1 MKKNGFTFV
10 ELLAMLTVIG
20 IIMLVAIPNISGML
34 KNQRL
39 GSLKTDAMSMVEA
52 AKSKASKDR
61 LMLKPKVGECIVFP
75 LNYLDDNE
83 NIIKGPN
90 GGLYDQFDSIVVYT
104 RVGNKYKYYVR
115 LIEIYNNKKI
125 GVSLIDSITIDS
137 LKSGDISEIND
148 NIGLTKNDNRST
160 AINKLESFASL
171 TAKCNNVVGYY
182 SGGNYC
188 VYYNGIYYDD
198 EGNQVSASRFEQVCS

>member
-104 RVGNKYKYYVR
+104 RVDNKYKYYVR
-115 LIEIYNNKKI
+115 LVEIYNNKRI
-125 GVSLIDSITIDS
+125 GVSLIESTSIDS
-137 LKSGDISEIND
+137 LKYGDIGEIDD
-148 NIGLTKNDNRST
+148 NIGLTKDDNRST
-160 AINKLESFASL
+160 SIEKLESFGSI
-171 TAKCNNVVGYY
+171 TAKCNDVIGYY

-198 EGNQVSASRFEQVCS
+198 EGNKVSASRFEEVCS

>member
-1 MKKNGFTFV
+1 MRKNGFTFV

-52 AKSKASKDR
+52 TKTKVVKDKF
-61 LMLKPKVGECIVFP
+61 MIKPKVGECVVFP
-75 LNYLDDNE
+75 LNYVDDNE
-83 NIIKGPN
+83 NITKGPN

-115 LIEIYNNKKI
+115 LVEVYKDKRI
-125 GVSLIDSITIDS
+125 GISMIDSISIDS
-137 LKSGDISEIND
+137 LKSGDISEIVD
-148 NIGLTKNDNRST
+148 NIGLTKNDNRSVG
-160 AINKLESFASL
+160 ISKLSGFGPVV
-171 TAKCNNVVGYY
+171 AKCDNIVGYY

-188 VYYNGIYYDD
+188 VYSNGIYYDD
-198 EGNQVSASRFEQVCS
+198 EGNKVSAERFGEVCS

>member
-1 MKKNGFTFV
+1 MRKNGFTFV

-39 GSLKTDAMSMVEA
+39 GSLKADAMSMVEA
-52 AKSKASKDR
+52 TKTKVVKDK
-61 LMLKPKVGECIVFP
+61 LMVKPKAGECVVFP

-83 NIIKGPN
+83 NITKGPN

-115 LIEIYNNKKI
+115 LVEVYKDKRI
-125 GVSLIDSITIDS
+125 GISMLDSISIDS
-137 LKSGDISEIND
+137 LKSGDISEIAD
-148 NIGLTKNDNRST
+148 NIGLTKNDNRSVG
-160 AINKLESFASL
+160 ISKLEGFGPVV
-171 TAKCNNVVGYY
+171 AKCDDIVGYY

-188 VYYNGIYYDD
+188 VYSNGIYYDD
-198 EGNQVSASRFEQVCS
+198 EGNKVSAERFGEVCS

>member
-39 GSLKTDAMSMVEA
+39 GSLKTDATSMVES
-52 AKSKASKDR
+52 AKAKAGKDR
-61 LMLKPKVGECIVFP
+61 LMPKPKVGECIVFP

-104 RVGNKYKYYVR
+104 RVDNKYKYYVR
-115 LIEIYNNKKI
+115 LIEIYNNKRI
-125 GVSLIDSITIDS
+125 GVSLIESTSIDS
-137 LKSGDISEIND
+137 LKYGDIGEIDD
-148 NIGLTKNDNRST
+148 NIGLTKDDNRST
-160 AINKLESFASL
+160 SIEKLESFGSI
-171 TAKCNNVVGYY
+171 TAKCNDVIGYY

-198 EGNQVSASRFEQVCS
+198 EGNKVSASRFEEVCS

>member
-39 GSLKTDAMSMVEA
+39 GSLKTDATSMVES
-52 AKSKASKDR
+52 AKAKAGKDR
-61 LMLKPKVGECIVFP
+61 LMPKPKVGECIVFP

-104 RVGNKYKYYVR
+104 RIDNKYKYYVR
-115 LIEIYNNKKI
+115 LVEIYNNKRI
-125 GVSLIDSITIDS
+125 GVSLIESTSIDS
-137 LKSGDISEIND
+137 LKYGDIGEIDD
-148 NIGLTKNDNRST
+148 NIGLTKDDNRST
-160 AINKLESFASL
+160 SIEKLESFGSI
-171 TAKCNNVVGYY
+171 TAKCNDVIGYY

-198 EGNQVSASRFEQVCS
+198 EGNKVSASRFEEVCS

>member
-39 GSLKTDAMSMVEA
+39 GSLKTDATSMVES
-52 AKSKASKDR
+52 AKAKAGKDR
-61 LMLKPKVGECIVFP
+61 LMPKPKVGECIVFP

-104 RVGNKYKYYVR
+104 RVDNKYKYYVR
-115 LIEIYNNKKI
+115 LVEIYNNKRI
-125 GVSLIDSITIDS
+125 GVSLIESTSIDS
-137 LKSGDISEIND
+137 LKYGDIGEIDD
-148 NIGLTKNDNRST
+148 NIGLTKDDNRST
-160 AINKLESFASL
+160 SIEKLESFGSI
-171 TAKCNNVVGYY
+171 TAKCNDVIGYY

-198 EGNQVSASRFEQVCS
+198 EGNKVSASRFEEVCS

>member
-39 GSLKTDAMSMVEA
+39 GSLKTDATSMVES
-52 AKSKASKDR
+52 AKAKAGKDR
-61 LMLKPKVGECIVFP
+61 LMPKPKVGECIVFP

-104 RVGNKYKYYVR
+104 RVDNKYKYYVR
-115 LIEIYNNKKI
+115 LVEIYNDKRI
-125 GVSLIDSITIDS
+125 GVSLIESTSIDS
-137 LKSGDISEIND
+137 LKYGDIGEIDD
-148 NIGLTKNDNRST
+148 NIGLTKDDNRST
-160 AINKLESFASL
+160 SIEKLESFGSI
-171 TAKCNNVVGYY
+171 TAKCNDVIGYY

-198 EGNQVSASRFEQVCS
+198 EGNKVSASRFEEVCS